1 MSGLCFTCRLIQV
14 CLAYSQRH
22 PSTAA
27 DDLAIA
33 ALNLLALA
41 VLAGHGLEVPAFVVI
56 QDMVQAVAG
65 GEAWQSRSLLDQLK
79 ASWQPPQLCLI
90 FVAAVACSSGFHRA
104 KHNMCW

>member
-1 MSGLCFTCRLIQV
+1 MLTDMMLLPMGGLCFACRLVQV

-41 VLAGHGLEVPAFVVI
+41 VPEVSEGHEAPAVALV
-56 QDMVQAVAG
+56 QSMVQGAG
-65 GEAWQSRSLLDQLK
+65 GSKALQSSSLLDQLK
-79 ASWQPPQLCLI
+79 AGWKSPSFALC
-90 FVAAVACSSGFHRA
+90 CCCCC
-104 KHNMCW
+104 M